1 MKLLDEFQ
9 FCECMLHLIILCG
22 RAVLYRFGV
31 QRDIREKKRKEERKG
46 KTVQVPLRPTVRA
59 LSRHET

>member
-31 QRDIREKKRKEERKG
+31 QRDIREKKRKEEEERNPCGLQYGLFQGMK
-46 KTVQVPLRPTVRA
+46 LEI
-59 LSRHET
+59 L

>member
-1 MKLLDEFQ
+1 
-9 FCECMLHLIILCG
+9 MLHLIILCG